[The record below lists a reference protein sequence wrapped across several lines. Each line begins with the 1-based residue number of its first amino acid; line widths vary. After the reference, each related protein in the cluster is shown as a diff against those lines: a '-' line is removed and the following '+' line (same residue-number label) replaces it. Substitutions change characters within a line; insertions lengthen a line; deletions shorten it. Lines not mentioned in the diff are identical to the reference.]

1 MKNKLFVLIL
11 TIVIVL
17 LISIPLLFIKSKS
30 LKKYTEDVEKTIV
43 INNKNINILYKDGN
57 MIDVSLT
64 YGNTLEK
71 IIELRNENDEDE
83 VVSINLKD
91 LKVSNKISTY
101 KIYYSINGEEF
112 KVLKDEQKL
121 TDKLVYNLV
130 RNVFLNRI
138 YFAV

>member
-71 IIELRNENDEDE
+71 IIELRNEND
-83 VVSINLKD
+83 
-91 LKVSNKISTY
+91 
-101 KIYYSINGEEF
+101 
-112 KVLKDEQKL
+112 
-121 TDKLVYNLV
+121 
-130 RNVFLNRI
+130 
-138 YFAV
+138 